1 VRFLSVVP
9 RSEEQRFGIVLA
21 TALCLIAVSNIFK
34 GADRLISGSLFAGSA
49 LAIVITIGYPE
60 LLRPLYRGW
69 QRLGRILGLIVSP
82 IVLGLIFFGMYDFIR
97 VLWCLLRVRKK
108 TWLAP
113 VIIIMVVVA
122 GLLILAQ
129 GSVLAPFIYAL
140 F

>member
-82 IVLGLIFFGMYDFIR
+82 IVLGLIFFGLITP
-97 VLWCLLRVRKK
+97 VAIALRLCGRDELRLRRLETGSYWVPR
-108 TWLAP
+108 TYPLATRDSFKRP
-113 VIIIMVVVA
+113 
-122 GLLILAQ
+122 
-129 GSVLAPFIYAL
+129 Y
-140 F
+140 